1 MIRSPIEI
9 RSEFEKEKTDPSG
22 KAGVGFFRMKSYF
35 TDAVVAGKA
44 NAVAAATPVR
54 SERATAAVAMNL
66 VMMISRVLV
75 RAGFD

>member
-1 MIRSPIEI
+1 
-9 RSEFEKEKTDPSG
+9 
-22 KAGVGFFRMKSYF
+22 MKSYF